1 MGPMGSWKT
10 LLAPLIPVTFSRIT
24 FPDLRSPISKD
35 GYFSS
40 DQINLRHLSPFLGLI
55 GHSSADWSNH
65 KRDFLK
71 KNFES
76 LSLSLRQLT
85 SAIVRPFQ
93 WVIINLG
100 NIHFYN
106 ISICLFKLLL
116 CTKVEIGEIN
126 SQSQYKDDYKSS
138 LFIGLLGNETF
149 FGATL
154 VLMLGSWWSD
164 TLRCY

>member
-1 MGPMGSWKT
+1 M
-10 LLAPLIPVTFSRIT
+10 LINQRFVPVL
-24 FPDLRSPISKD
+24 DV
-35 GYFSS
+35 YF
-40 DQINLRHLSPFLGLI
+40 IC
-55 GHSSADWSNH
+55 
-65 KRDFLK
+65 
-71 KNFES
+71 
-76 LSLSLRQLT
+76 LSLKAITNLGFLNMKLGDSHRQLT

-138 LFIGLLGNETF
+138 HFIGLLGNETLLYKIF
-149 FGATL
+149 QK
-154 VLMLGSWWSD
+154 
-164 TLRCY
+164 R

>member
-1 MGPMGSWKT
+1 MACMRRCKVTLIAFVWLFSVSLTRKHSPKT
-10 LLAPLIPVTFSRIT
+10 LRIPRV
-24 FPDLRSPISKD
+24 
-35 GYFSS
+35 SS
-40 DQINLRHLSPFLGLI
+40 VGEINKGLHLTIWLFILLLVFE
-55 GHSSADWSNH
+55 SNH
-65 KRDFLK
+65 KLGFLNMK
-71 KNFES
+71 LGDS
-76 LSLSLRQLT
+76 HRQLT

-138 LFIGLLGNETF
+138 LFIGLLGNETLA
-149 FGATL
+149 GGECL
-154 VLMLGSWWSD
+154 DKIGRSWKYFVQ
-164 TLRCY
+164 R